1 MTVKLNLTIE
11 EQLVKKV
18 KAYAQK
24 RKVSVSKL
32 VEQLLTNEI
41 KPFDD
46 KNSLLERYAGVLD
59 GKLSDEMVEETLAT
73 KNQKYGY

>member
-32 VEQLLTNEI
+32 VEQLLSDEI
-41 KPFDD
+41 EPFDNR
-46 KNSLLERYAGVLD
+46 NSFLERYAGVLD
-59 GKLSDEMVEETLAT
+59 GKLSDEAVEETLAT
-73 KNQKYGY
+73 KTQKYGY

>member
-32 VEQLLTNEI
+32 VEQLLSDEI
-41 KPFDD
+41 EPFDTQS
-46 KNSLLERYAGVLD
+46 SLLERYAGALD
-59 GKLSDEMVEETLAT
+59 GKLSDDAVKETLAT
-73 KNQKYGY
+73 KNKKYGY